1 MIPIRFM
8 LHKKLEY
15 FHILPD
21 IHVWRIFTILKSGI
35 YSLKIIFMSLRKH
48 LISHAFQFEL
58 LTKLKRIHFQI
69 DWNETFSQYTC
80 MLVFIHVLRI
90 SSHDLIGKLAL
101 TFTNELAGPSEGH
114 KPEPGEDDSP
124 GQNWDP
130 PQVLQSETG
139 RYSHQEPAV
148 QHSAPVGED
157 RVSQRGANQAP
168 REGLQGGQT
177 GEGQ

>member
-1 MIPIRFM
+1 MIVF
-8 LHKKLEY
+8 
-15 FHILPD
+15 
-21 IHVWRIFTILKSGI
+21 ILK
-35 YSLKIIFMSLRKH
+35 IFC
-48 LISHAFQFEL
+48 I
-58 LTKLKRIHFQI
+58 
-69 DWNETFSQYTC
+69 
-80 MLVFIHVLRI
+80 
-90 SSHDLIGKLAL
+90 DLIGKLAL

-124 GQNWDP
+124 RQNWDP

-139 RYSHQEPAV
+139 CYSHQEPAV

-157 RVSQRGANQAP
+157 SVSQRGANQAP

>member
-1 MIPIRFM
+1 
-8 LHKKLEY
+8 
-15 FHILPD
+15 
-21 IHVWRIFTILKSGI
+21 
-35 YSLKIIFMSLRKH
+35 
-48 LISHAFQFEL
+48 
-58 LTKLKRIHFQI
+58 
-69 DWNETFSQYTC
+69 
-80 MLVFIHVLRI
+80 MLVFILRI
-90 SSHDLIGKLAL
+90 FCIDLIGKLAL
-101 TFTNELAGPSEGH
+101 TFTNKLAGPSEGH